1 MRIICQSVFD
11 IFLVVL
17 FSETYV
23 MFCFATYTTIICMNI
38 AILLRKFL
46 KTLKIVSLK
55 CAFPT
60 QFNIFFYPP
69 IVPTVVV
76 CPLDTSWNRRM
87 KLCCW
92 CAAFTFTFQTSLARG
107 GGTQFEPILTGRSP
121 PFQIVCSAFQW
132 APTHL
137 CVMICCCSVNSLLTQ
152 KQYLPPRSAN
162 QDSLC

>member
-1 MRIICQSVFD
+1 MSHIFKKTMRIICQSVFD

-46 KTLKIVSLK
+46 KTFKIVSLK

-69 IVPTVVV
+69 IVPTVLV

-107 GGTQFEPILTGRSP
+107 GDSIWAHPDRQESSLSDCVFSFSMSAHTS
-121 PFQIVCSAFQW
+121 VC
-132 APTHL
+132 HD
-137 CVMICCCSVNSLLTQ
+137 LL
-152 KQYLPPRSAN
+152 LF
-162 QDSLC
+162 C